1 VRAETKAAMDDW
13 LASTVKTED
22 VGETADELAT
32 RWQVTIKAARERLQ
46 MLSAAG
52 KLTVGQRTVTRID
65 GRRCCVPVY
74 VVTLGKKTTL

>member
-1 VRAETKAAMDDW
+1 MDDW

-22 VGETADELAT
+22 AGETADELAT

-65 GRRCCVPVY
+65 GRKALIPTYRVM
-74 VVTLGKKTTL
+74 LGKR